1 MSLSFRVG
9 KIPVRIQPLFFV
21 VSAALGASAGGMP
34 AVVAWVAIVFVSVML
49 HEFGHGAAGLA
60 FGLEPSIE
68 LHAMGGTT
76 SWSAQRRLST
86 AQRVTISLAGPF
98 AGFAVAGAVWAA
110 GRAYPPFAESG
121 PYGALLYVNLRWGLA
136 NLVPMLPL
144 DGGNVM
150 THLLNAAAPGRGQ
163 RAAHIVSIV
172 IAGALLLFS
181 VATQNWWLVMLGA
194 LFASSNWRALGD
206 LAAREHDAPMREALN
221 QAYAALDARDA
232 ERLLALA
239 RPIALGSRT
248 APVRAEA
255 LQLLAFG
262 FLLEGR
268 VADADAAIAALPE
281 GFAPHPSLLEL
292 RERHPRQA

>member
-21 VSAALGASAGGMP
+21 VSAMLGASTGGMP
-34 AVVAWVAIVFVSVML
+34 AVVAWVAVVFVSVMF
-49 HEFGHGAAGLA
+49 HELGHAAAGLA

-76 SWSAQRRLST
+76 SWATQRRLST

-98 AGFAVAGAVWAA
+98 AGFLVGGVVWAA
-110 GRAYPPFAESG
+110 GLGYPPFARAG
-121 PYGALLYVNLRWGLA
+121 LYGMLLFVNIRWGLV

-150 THLLNAAAPGRGQ
+150 AHLLSAATSGRGQ
-163 RAAHIVSIV
+163 RAAHWVSIV
-172 IAGALLLFS
+172 LASAGTVFAL
-181 VATQNWWLVMLGA
+181 ATQNWWLVMLGV
-194 LFASSNWRALGD
+194 LFATSNWRALGD
-206 LAAREHDAPMREALN
+206 LTAREHDAPMRDALT
-221 QAYAALDARDA
+221 QAYAALDAKDT

-292 RERHPRQA
+292 RGKHARQA